1 MSKSSDPEFE
11 NNDDQKEK
19 IVEVDQKEKI
29 VEVDQKEKIVEVQE
43 KDIEPLPEEKSLVIS
58 EDVFPDSLIIVPL
71 YDRPL
76 FPKML
81 LPVIISDEKLEN
93 ILEEELK
100 GPLRYVGLV
109 YCSENEGPE
118 QSGEDVNIPD
128 NLAKIGTVARIVQAS
143 KHGNDPMHIIVQV
156 MERFEILE
164 IFADDPIFRAKVK
177 YLQVTES
184 QKSEFEL
191 KAFSVSIINFIKE
204 LVQLNPLFKE
214 ELGLLMGRI
223 NLKDP
228 ATLADFAASM
238 TTASGKELQDI
249 LETMSIKER
258 IEKALNLL
266 RHELEVAKL
275 QVKISQRVED
285 RMSQQQRE
293 FFLREQLKEI
303 KKELGITKEGPESE
317 VEKFEARIKKLK
329 LSEEAKERIDEELEK
344 MRLIEP
350 ASPEYHVTRTY
361 LDWLTILPWGIYSKD
376 YYNIQRAA
384 RILNRD
390 HYGLKDVKDRIL
402 ELISVGIING
412 DLAGSIVLLV
422 GPPGTGK
429 TSVGQSI
436 ARALGRKFYRF
447 SLGGMRD
454 EAEIKGHRRTYIGA
468 LPGKF
473 VNAIKTCKTANPV
486 IMLDEI
492 DKIGASFQGDPAS
505 ALLEV
510 LDPEQNK
517 DFLDHYLDVRFDLS
531 KVLFICTANQTD
543 TIPPALLDRMEV
555 IRLSGYIL
563 EEKLEI
569 ARKHLLPKQLK
580 IHGLNKS
587 QFSLPKVVL
596 REIIDGYAREA
607 GVRSLENNLK
617 KLMRKSARKIVEEEI
632 ELVKISKDELP
643 EMLGRKTFAE
653 ETRYKKP
660 KVGVITGLAYTSV
673 GGATLFIESS
683 FVEAKNPGFKQTG
696 QLGDVMIE
704 STEIAYTFIRSKG
717 ITDEK
722 IKTFFKENFVHM
734 HVPAGAT
741 PKDGPSAGI
750 TMACALY
757 SLVTQEPIITNIA
770 MTGELTLTGLVMPI
784 GGVKEKTIA
793 ARRAGITQLIFPAE
807 NQKDFEELDEI
818 ISAGIKT
825 HFVKSFDDVLPICF
839 PNLKGTKRKTPSKS

>member
-1 MSKSSDPEFE
+1 MIQSPDSEFE
-11 NNDDQKEK
+11 NENDS
-19 IVEVDQKEKI
+19 
-29 VEVDQKEKIVEVQE
+29 QE
-43 KDIEPLPEEKSLVIS
+43 EEIEIQENIIETLPEDKALVVS
-58 EDVFPDSLIIVPL
+58 EDVFPDSLLIVPL

-81 LPVIISDEKLEN
+81 LPVIISEEKLGKV
-93 ILEEELK
+93 LLKELK

-109 YCSENEGPE
+109 YSYEPEDDSQTNEPGTTENLSKVGAV
-118 QSGEDVNIPD
+118 G
-128 NLAKIGTVARIVQAS
+128 KIVQAA

-156 MERFEILE
+156 MERFEIIDITSE
-164 IFADDPIFRAKVK
+164 DPIIRAKVE
-177 YLQVTES
+177 YITETGEE
-184 QKSEFEL
+184 KSEDEL
-191 KAFSVSIINFIKE
+191 KAFSVSIINLIKE

-238 TTASGKELQDI
+238 TTASGKELQEI
-249 LETMSIKER
+249 LETKSIKKR
-258 IEKALNLL
+258 IEKALYLL

-303 KKELGITKEGPESE
+303 KKELGITKEGSESE
-317 VEKFEARIKKLK
+317 TDKYEARIKKLK

-344 MRLIEP
+344 LRLIEP
-350 ASPEYHVTRTY
+350 ASPEYNVTRTY

-376 YYNIQRAA
+376 FFNIQRAA

-402 ELISVGIING
+402 ELISVGIIKG

-436 ARALGRKFYRF
+436 ARALGRKYFRF

-473 VNAIKTCKTANPV
+473 INAIKTCKTANPV

-492 DKIGASFQGDPAS
+492 DKIGASFHGDPAS

-543 TIPPALLDRMEV
+543 SIPPALLDRMEV

-580 IHGLNKS
+580 MHGLKKP
-587 QFSLPKVVL
+587 QFSLPKPVL

-617 KLMRKSARKIVEEEI
+617 KLLRKTARKFVEEEI
-632 ELVKISKDELP
+632 DQVKISKDDLP
-643 EMLGRKTFAE
+643 DMLGRKAFAE
-653 ETRYKKP
+653 ESRYKKP
-660 KVGVITGLAYTSV
+660 KIGVITGLAYTSV
-673 GGATLFIESS
+673 GGATLFIEASN
-683 FVEAKNPGFKQTG
+683 VEAKNPGFKQTG
-696 QLGDVMIE
+696 QLGDVMVE
-704 STEIAYTFIRSKG
+704 STEIAYTFIRSLG
-717 ITDEK
+717 SNDEK
-722 IKTFFKENFVHM
+722 IKNFFAQNFVHL

-750 TMACALY
+750 TMACALQ
-757 SLVTQEPIITNIA
+757 SLVAQEAVIPNLA

-793 ARRAGITQLIFPAE
+793 AKRAGITQLIFPAE
-807 NQKDFEELDEI
+807 NKKDFDDLDESI
-818 ISAGIKT
+818 IGKIT
-825 HFVKSFDDVLPICF
+825 PYFVKTFAEVLPICF
-839 PNLKGTKRKTPSKS
+839 PNLKGTKKHKIPKT

>member
-1 MSKSSDPEFE
+1 MIQSPDSEFE
-11 NNDDQKEK
+11 NENDSQE
-19 IVEVDQKEKI
+19 EVI
-29 VEVDQKEKIVEVQE
+29 EVQE
-43 KDIEPLPEEKSLVIS
+43 NIIEALPEDKSLVVS
-58 EDVFPDSLIIVPL
+58 EDVFPDSLLIVPL

-81 LPVIISDEKLEN
+81 LPVIISEEKLEKV
-93 ILEEELK
+93 LLKELK

-109 YCSENEGPE
+109 YSYEPEDDSHTNEPGITENLSKVGAV
-118 QSGEDVNIPD
+118 G
-128 NLAKIGTVARIVQAS
+128 KIVQAS

-156 MERFEILE
+156 MERFEIIDITSE
-164 IFADDPIFRAKVK
+164 DPIIRAKVE
-177 YLQVTES
+177 YITETGEE
-184 QKSEFEL
+184 KSEDEL
-191 KAFSVSIINFIKE
+191 KAFSVSIINLIKE

-238 TTASGKELQDI
+238 TTASGKELQEI
-249 LETMSIKER
+249 LETKNIKIR
-258 IEKALNLL
+258 IEKALYLL

-303 KKELGITKEGPESE
+303 KKELGITKEGSESE
-317 VEKFEARIKKLK
+317 TDKYEARIKKLK
-329 LSEEAKERIDEELEK
+329 LSEEAEERIDEELEK
-344 MRLIEP
+344 LRLIEP
-350 ASPEYHVTRTY
+350 ASPEYNVTRTY

-376 YYNIQRAA
+376 FFNIQRAA

-402 ELISVGIING
+402 ELISVGIIKG

-436 ARALGRKFYRF
+436 ARALGRKYFRF

-473 VNAIKTCKTANPV
+473 INAIKTCKTANPV

-492 DKIGASFQGDPAS
+492 DKIGASFHGDPAS

-580 IHGLNKS
+580 IHGLKKT
-587 QFSLPKVVL
+587 QFSLPKPVL

-617 KLMRKSARKIVEEEI
+617 KLLRKTARKFVEEEI
-632 ELVKISKDELP
+632 DQVKISKDDLP
-643 EMLGRKTFAE
+643 DMLGRKTFAE
-653 ETRYKKP
+653 ESRYKKP
-660 KVGVITGLAYTSV
+660 KIGVITGLAYTSV
-673 GGATLFIESS
+673 GGATLFIEASS
-683 FVEAKNPGFKQTG
+683 VEAKNPGFKQTG
-696 QLGDVMIE
+696 QLGDVMVE
-704 STEIAYTFIRSKG
+704 STEIAYTFIRSLG
-717 ITDEK
+717 SNDER
-722 IKTFFKENFVHM
+722 IKNFFAQNFVHL

-750 TMACALY
+750 TMACALQ
-757 SLVTQEPIITNIA
+757 SLVAQEAIIPNLA

-793 ARRAGITQLIFPAE
+793 AKRAGITQLIFPAE
-807 NQKDFEELDEI
+807 NKKDFDDLDESI
-818 ISAGIKT
+818 IGKIT
-825 HFVKSFDDVLPICF
+825 PYFVKTFAEVLPICF
-839 PNLKGTKRKTPSKS
+839 PNLKGTKKIKISKT

>member
-1 MSKSSDPEFE
+1 MIQSPDSEFE
-11 NNDDQKEK
+11 NENDSQE
-19 IVEVDQKEKI
+19 EVI
-29 VEVDQKEKIVEVQE
+29 EVQE
-43 KDIEPLPEEKSLVIS
+43 NIIEALPEDKSLVVS
-58 EDVFPDSLIIVPL
+58 EDVFPDSLLIVPL

-81 LPVIISDEKLEN
+81 LPVIISEEKLGKV
-93 ILEEELK
+93 LLKELK

-109 YCSENEGPE
+109 YSYEPEDDSQTNEPGTTENLSKVGAV
-118 QSGEDVNIPD
+118 G
-128 NLAKIGTVARIVQAS
+128 KIVQAS

-156 MERFEILE
+156 MERFEIIDITSE
-164 IFADDPIFRAKVK
+164 DPIIRAKVE
-177 YLQVTES
+177 YIPETGEE
-184 QKSEFEL
+184 KSEDEL
-191 KAFSVSIINFIKE
+191 KAFSVSIINLIKE

-238 TTASGKELQDI
+238 TTASGKELQEI
-249 LETMSIKER
+249 LETKNIKIR
-258 IEKALNLL
+258 IEKALYLL

-303 KKELGITKEGPESE
+303 KKELGITKEGSESE
-317 VEKFEARIKKLK
+317 TDKYEARIKKLK
-329 LSEEAKERIDEELEK
+329 LSEEAEERIDEELEK
-344 MRLIEP
+344 LRLIEP
-350 ASPEYHVTRTY
+350 ASPEYNVTRTY

-376 YYNIQRAA
+376 FFNIQRAA

-402 ELISVGIING
+402 ELISVGIIKG

-436 ARALGRKFYRF
+436 ARALGRKYFRF

-473 VNAIKTCKTANPV
+473 INAIKTCKTANPV

-492 DKIGASFQGDPAS
+492 DKIGASFHGDPAS

-543 TIPPALLDRMEV
+543 SIPPALLDRMEV

-580 IHGLNKS
+580 IHGLKKT
-587 QFSLPKVVL
+587 QFSLPKPVL

-617 KLMRKSARKIVEEEI
+617 KLLRKTARKFVEEEI
-632 ELVKISKDELP
+632 DQVKISKDDLP
-643 EMLGRKTFAE
+643 DMLGRKTFAE
-653 ETRYKKP
+653 ESRYKKP
-660 KVGVITGLAYTSV
+660 KIGVITGLAYTSV
-673 GGATLFIESS
+673 GGATLFIEASS
-683 FVEAKNPGFKQTG
+683 VEAKNPGFKQTG
-696 QLGDVMIE
+696 QLGDVMVE
-704 STEIAYTFIRSKG
+704 STEIAYTFIRSLG
-717 ITDEK
+717 SNDER
-722 IKTFFKENFVHM
+722 IKNFFAQNFVHL

-750 TMACALY
+750 TMACALQ
-757 SLVTQEPIITNIA
+757 SLVAQEAVIPNLA

-793 ARRAGITQLIFPAE
+793 AKRAGITQLIFPAE
-807 NQKDFEELDEI
+807 NKKDFDDLDESI
-818 ISAGIKT
+818 IGKIT
-825 HFVKSFDDVLPICF
+825 PYFVKTFTEVLPICF
-839 PNLKGTKRKTPSKS
+839 PNLKGTKKIKISKT

>member
-1 MSKSSDPEFE
+1 MNDNSDPEV
-11 NNDDQKEK
+11 K
-19 IVEVDQKEKI
+19 VST
-29 VEVDQKEKIVEVQE
+29 
-43 KDIEPLPEEKSLVIS
+43 DILEPNEESETSRAEDKSIIIASDLFPEQL
-58 EDVFPDSLIIVPL
+58 LIVPL

-76 FPKML
+76 FPKMM
-81 LPVIISDEKLEN
+81 LPVIISDEELEKHMMN
-93 ILEEELK
+93 VMKDSLK
-100 GPLRYVGLV
+100 YIGLV
-109 YCSENEGPE
+109 FSFRENE
-118 QSGEDVNIPD
+118 EDEGKLSETGVV
-128 NLAKIGTVARIVQAS
+128 AKIVQAS
-143 KHGNDPMHIIVQV
+143 KQANAPLQVVVQV
-156 MERFEILE
+156 MERFEIVKLQKE
-164 IFADDPIFRAKVK
+164 KPVIQARVRYWYDSDPG
-177 YLQVTES
+177 
-184 QKSEFEL
+184 SEEEL
-191 KAFSVSIINFIKE
+191 KAYSVSIINAIKE

-238 TTASGKELQDI
+238 TTASGKELQAV
-249 LETMSIKER
+249 LETRNIKTR

-275 QVKISQRVED
+275 QFKISQRVED

-303 KKELGITKEGPESE
+303 KKELGITKEGSESE
-317 VEKFEARIKKLK
+317 TEKYEARIKKLK
-329 LSEEAKERIDEELEK
+329 LTEEAKERINEEMEK
-344 MRLIEP
+344 LRLIEP
-350 ASPEYHVTRTY
+350 ASPEYNVTRTY

-376 YYNIQRAA
+376 YFNIQRAA

-390 HYGLKDVKDRIL
+390 HYGLNDVKDRVL
-402 ELISVGIING
+402 ELISVGIISG

-436 ARALGRKFYRF
+436 AKALGRKFYRF

-473 VNAIKTCKTANPV
+473 INAIKTSKTANPV

-531 KVLFICTANQTD
+531 KVLFICTANQTE

-555 IRLSGYIL
+555 IRLSGYII

-580 IHGLNKS
+580 THGLKKS

-607 GVRSLENNLK
+607 GVRGLENNLK
-617 KLMRKSARKIVEEEI
+617 KLLRKSARKIVEEESDC
-632 ELVKISKDELP
+632 VKISKHDLP

-660 KVGVITGLAYTSV
+660 KIGVITGLAYTSV
-673 GGATLFIESS
+673 GGATLFIEASC
-683 FVEAKNPGFKQTG
+683 VEAKNPGFKQTG
-696 QLGDVMIE
+696 QLGDVMVE
-704 STEIAYTFIRSKG
+704 STEIAYTYIRSIGSK
-717 ITDEK
+717 DKK
-722 IKTFFKENFVHM
+722 IQKFFTENLVHL

-757 SLVTQEPIITNIA
+757 SLVSQEPVIANLA
-770 MTGELTLTGLVMPI
+770 MTGELTLTGLVMPCLLY
-784 GGVKEKTIA
+784 TSDA
-793 ARRAGITQLIFPAE
+793 A
-807 NQKDFEELDEI
+807 DE
-818 ISAGIKT
+818 
-825 HFVKSFDDVLPICF
+825 
-839 PNLKGTKRKTPSKS
+839 

>member
-1 MSKSSDPEFE
+1 
-11 NNDDQKEK
+11 
-19 IVEVDQKEKI
+19 
-29 VEVDQKEKIVEVQE
+29 
-43 KDIEPLPEEKSLVIS
+43 
-58 EDVFPDSLIIVPL
+58 
-71 YDRPL
+71 
-76 FPKML
+76 
-81 LPVIISDEKLEN
+81 
-93 ILEEELK
+93 
-100 GPLRYVGLV
+100 
-109 YCSENEGPE
+109 
-118 QSGEDVNIPD
+118 
-128 NLAKIGTVARIVQAS
+128 
-143 KHGNDPMHIIVQV
+143 
-156 MERFEILE
+156 MERFEIKE
-164 IFADDPIFRAKVK
+164 IDADDPVLKAKVE
-177 YLQVTES
+177 YLQDTGGQKTEY
-184 QKSEFEL
+184 EL
-191 KAFSVSIINFIKE
+191 KAFSVSIINLIKE

-238 TTASGKELQDI
+238 TTASGKELQEV
-249 LETMSIKER
+249 LETRNIKTR

-275 QVKISQRVED
+275 QFKISQRVED

-303 KKELGITKEGPESE
+303 KKELGITKEGSESE
-317 VEKFEARIKKLK
+317 TEKYEARIKKLK
-329 LSEEAKERIDEELEK
+329 LTEEAEERINEEMEK
-344 MRLIEP
+344 LRLIEP
-350 ASPEYHVTRTY
+350 ASPEYNVTRTY

-376 YYNIQRAA
+376 YFNIQRAA

-390 HYGLKDVKDRIL
+390 HYGLNDVKDRIL

-436 ARALGRKFYRF
+436 AKALGRKFYRF

-473 VNAIKTCKTANPV
+473 INAIKTSKTANPV

-492 DKIGASFQGDPAS
+492 DKIGASFHGDPAS

-543 TIPPALLDRMEV
+543 TMPPVLLDRMEV

-569 ARKHLLPKQLK
+569 AKKHLLPKQLK
-580 IHGLNKS
+580 THGLKKS

-607 GVRSLENNLK
+607 GVRGLENNLK
-617 KLMRKSARKIVEEEI
+617 KLLRKSARKIVEEESDC
-632 ELVKISKDELP
+632 VKISKHDLP

-660 KVGVITGLAYTSV
+660 KIGVITGLAYTSV
-673 GGATLFIESS
+673 GGATLFIEASC
-683 FVEAKNPGFKQTG
+683 VEAKNPGFKQTG

-704 STEIAYTFIRSKG
+704 STEIAYTYIRSIGSK
-717 ITDEK
+717 DKK
-722 IKTFFKENFVHM
+722 IQKFFAENFVHL

-757 SLVTQEPIITNIA
+757 SLVTQEPVIPNLA
-770 MTGELTLTGLVMPI
+770 MTGELTLTGLVMPV
-784 GGVKEKTIA
+784 GGIKEKTIA
-793 ARRAGITQLIFPAE
+793 ARRAGISQLIFPAE
-807 NQKDFEELDEI
+807 NQKDFDDLDESI
-818 ISAGIKT
+818 KGGIKPY
-825 HFVKSFDDVLPICF
+825 FVKNFSEVLPVGF
-839 PNLKGTKRKTPSKS
+839 PDLSGRKKKIPSK

>member
-1 MSKSSDPEFE
+1 MIQSPDSEFE
-11 NNDDQKEK
+11 NENDSQEEE
-19 IVEVDQKEKI
+19 I
-29 VEVDQKEKIVEVQE
+29 EVQE
-43 KDIEPLPEEKSLVIS
+43 NIIEALPEDKALVVS
-58 EDVFPDSLIIVPL
+58 EDVFPDSLLIVPL

-81 LPVIISDEKLEN
+81 LPVIISEEKLGKVLLKE
-93 ILEEELK
+93 IK

-109 YCSENEGPE
+109 YSYEPEDDSQTNEPGTTENLSKVGAV
-118 QSGEDVNIPD
+118 G
-128 NLAKIGTVARIVQAS
+128 KIVQAA

-156 MERFEILE
+156 MERFEIIDITSE
-164 IFADDPIFRAKVK
+164 DPIIRAKVE
-177 YLQVTES
+177 YITETGEE
-184 QKSEFEL
+184 KSEDEL
-191 KAFSVSIINFIKE
+191 KAFSVSIINLIKE

-238 TTASGKELQDI
+238 TTASGKELQEI
-249 LETMSIKER
+249 LETKSIKLR
-258 IEKALNLL
+258 IEKALYLL

-303 KKELGITKEGPESE
+303 KKELGITKEGSESE
-317 VEKFEARIKKLK
+317 TDKYEARIKKLK
-329 LSEEAKERIDEELEK
+329 LSEEAEERIDEELEK
-344 MRLIEP
+344 LRLIEP
-350 ASPEYHVTRTY
+350 ASPEYNVTRTY

-376 YYNIQRAA
+376 FFNIQRAA

-402 ELISVGIING
+402 ELISVGIIKG

-436 ARALGRKFYRF
+436 ARALGRKYFRF

-473 VNAIKTCKTANPV
+473 INAIKTCKTANPV

-492 DKIGASFQGDPAS
+492 DKIGASFHGDPAS

-543 TIPPALLDRMEV
+543 SIPPALLDRMEV

-580 IHGLNKS
+580 IHGLKKT
-587 QFSLPKVVL
+587 QFSLPKPVL

-617 KLMRKSARKIVEEEI
+617 KLLRQTARKFVEEEI
-632 ELVKISKDELP
+632 DQVKISKDDLP
-643 EMLGRKTFAE
+643 DMLGRKAFAE
-653 ETRYKKP
+653 ESRYKTP
-660 KVGVITGLAYTSV
+660 KIGVITGLAYTSV
-673 GGATLFIESS
+673 GGATLFIEASS
-683 FVEAKNPGFKQTG
+683 VEAKNPGFKQTG
-696 QLGDVMIE
+696 QLGDVMVE
-704 STEIAYTFIRSKG
+704 STEIAYTFIRSLG
-717 ITDEK
+717 SNDEK
-722 IKTFFKENFVHM
+722 IKNFFAQNFVHL

-750 TMACALY
+750 TMACALQ
-757 SLVTQEPIITNIA
+757 SLVAQEAVIPNLA

-793 ARRAGITQLIFPAE
+793 AKRAGITQLIFPAE
-807 NQKDFEELDEI
+807 NKKDFDDLDESI
-818 ISAGIKT
+818 IGKIT
-825 HFVKSFDDVLPICF
+825 PYFVKTFAEVLPICF
-839 PNLKGTKRKTPSKS
+839 PNLKGTKKIKISKT

>member
-1 MSKSSDPEFE
+1 MIQSSDPEFE
-11 NNDDQKEK
+11 NDDDSQEE
-19 IVEVDQKEKI
+19 IIEVPENI
-29 VEVDQKEKIVEVQE
+29 
-43 KDIEPLPEEKSLVIS
+43 IEALPEDKSLVIS
-58 EDVFPDSLIIVPL
+58 EDVFPNSLLIVPL

-81 LPVIISDEKLEN
+81 LPVIISDENLEKV
-93 ILEEELK
+93 LLEELK

-109 YCSENEGPE
+109 YSYEPLGTGPK
-118 QSGEDVNIPD
+118 SDANIPD
-128 NLAKIGTVARIVQAS
+128 KLAQIGVVGRIVQAS

-156 MERFEILE
+156 LERFEILE
-164 IFADDPIFRAKVK
+164 IISEDPVYKANVE
-177 YLQVTES
+177 YLRDPGGE
-184 QKSEFEL
+184 KSEDEL
-191 KAFSVSIINFIKE
+191 KAFSVSIINQIKE

-238 TTASGKELQDI
+238 TTASGKELQEI
-249 LETMSIKER
+249 LETKSIKKR

-303 KKELGITKEGPESE
+303 KKELGITKEGSESE
-317 VEKFEARIKKLK
+317 TDKYEARIKKLK
-329 LSEEAKERIDEELEK
+329 LSDEAKERIDEELDK
-344 MRLIEP
+344 LRLIEP
-350 ASPEYHVTRTY
+350 ASPEYSVTRTY

-376 YYNIQRAA
+376 YFNIQRAA
-384 RILNRD
+384 RVLNRD

-473 VNAIKTCKTANPV
+473 INAIKTCKTANPV

-492 DKIGASFQGDPAS
+492 DKIGASFHGDPAS

-580 IHGLNKS
+580 IHGLKKS

-617 KLMRKSARKIVEEEI
+617 KLMRKSARKIVEKEVD
-632 ELVKISKDELP
+632 LVKISKDDLP
-643 EMLGRKTFAE
+643 DLLGRKSFAE

-660 KVGVITGLAYTSV
+660 KIGVVTGLAYTNV
-673 GGATLFIESS
+673 GGATLFIEASR
-683 FVEAKNPGFKQTG
+683 VDAKNPGFKQTG
-696 QLGDVMIE
+696 QLGDVMVE
-704 STEIAYTFIRSKG
+704 SSEIAYTFIRSKG
-717 ITDEK
+717 CTDEH
-722 IKTFFKENFVHM
+722 IKKFFAENFIHI

-750 TMACALY
+750 TMACALH
-757 SLVTQEPIITNIA
+757 SLVAQEAIIPNLA

-793 ARRAGITQLIFPAE
+793 ARRAGVTQLIFPAE
-807 NQKDFEELDEI
+807 NKKDFDDLDESI
-818 ISAGIKT
+818 TGNIKPY
-825 HFVKSFDDVLPICF
+825 FVKTFAEVLPIGF
-839 PNLKGTKRKTPSKS
+839 PNLKGTKKKLPFKS

>member
-1 MSKSSDPEFE
+1 MGKSSDPEL
-11 NNDDQKEK
+11 
-19 IVEVDQKEKI
+19 
-29 VEVDQKEKIVEVQE
+29 E
-43 KDIEPLPEEKSLVIS
+43 KDDHNKDEVIEIEGNSLEKLSEETSLVVS
-58 EDVFPDSLIIVPL
+58 EDIFPDSLIIVPL

-81 LPVIISDEKLEN
+81 LPVIISDEKLEK

-100 GPLRYVGLV
+100 GPLKYVGLV
-109 YCSENEGPE
+109 YSYETETNKDEGEPENHENKMA
-118 QSGEDVNIPD
+118 NIG
-128 NLAKIGTVARIVQAS
+128 AVGRIVQAS
-143 KHGNDPMHIIVQV
+143 KHGSDPMHIIVQV

-164 IFADDPIFRAKVK
+164 IITEDPVKRAKVE
-177 YLQVTES
+177 YLQETGD
-184 QKSEFEL
+184 QKSEYEL

-303 KKELGITKEGPESE
+303 KKELGITKEGSESE
-317 VEKFEARIKKLK
+317 TEKYEARINKLK
-329 LSEEAKERIDEELEK
+329 LSDEARERIGEELEK

-361 LDWLTILPWGIYSKD
+361 LDWLTILPWGIFSKD
-376 YYNIQRAA
+376 VFNIQRAA

-412 DLAGSIVLLV
+412 DLSGSIVLLV

-436 ARALGRKFYRF
+436 ARAIGRKFYRF

-473 VNAIKTCKTANPV
+473 ISAIKTCKTANPV

-517 DFLDHYLDVRFDLS
+517 DFLDHYLDIRFDLS

-563 EEKLEI
+563 EEKLQI
-569 ARKHLLPKQLK
+569 ASKHLIPKQLK
-580 IHGLNKS
+580 VHGLKKS
-587 QFSLPKVVL
+587 QFSLPKAVL

-617 KLMRKSARKIVEEEI
+617 KIMRKLARKFVEDKI
-632 ELVKISKDELP
+632 ETVKIGKDDLP
-643 EMLGRKTFAE
+643 EMLGRKAFAE

-660 KVGVITGLAYTSV
+660 KVGVITGLAYTSL
-673 GGATLFIESS
+673 GGATLFIEAS
-683 FVEAKNPGFKQTG
+683 FVESKTPGFKQTG

-704 STEIAYTFIRSKG
+704 STEIAYMYIRSKSSSNE
-717 ITDEK
+717 TVK
-722 IKTFFKENFVHM
+722 KFFKENFVHM

-757 SLVTQEPIITNIA
+757 SLVFKETVIANIA

-793 ARRAGITQLIFPAE
+793 ARRSGITQIIFPEE
-807 NQKDFEELDEI
+807 NKKDFDDLDKI
-818 ISAGIKT
+818 ITKGIKP
-825 HFVKSFDDVLPICF
+825 HFVKSFEEILPICF
-839 PNLKGTKRKTPSKS
+839 PNLKGKKIKKKK

>member
-1 MSKSSDPEFE
+1 MIQSPDSEFE
-11 NNDDQKEK
+11 NENDSQE
-19 IVEVDQKEKI
+19 EVI
-29 VEVDQKEKIVEVQE
+29 EVQE
-43 KDIEPLPEEKSLVIS
+43 NIIDALPEDKSLVVS
-58 EDVFPDSLIIVPL
+58 EDVFPDSLLIVPL

-81 LPVIISDEKLEN
+81 LPVIISEEKLGKV
-93 ILEEELK
+93 LLKELK

-109 YCSENEGPE
+109 YSYEPEDDSQTNEPGTTENLSKVGAV
-118 QSGEDVNIPD
+118 G
-128 NLAKIGTVARIVQAS
+128 KIVQAA

-156 MERFEILE
+156 MERFEIIDITSE
-164 IFADDPIFRAKVK
+164 DPIIRAKVE
-177 YLQVTES
+177 YITETGEE
-184 QKSEFEL
+184 KSEDEL
-191 KAFSVSIINFIKE
+191 KAFSVSIINLIKE

-238 TTASGKELQDI
+238 TTASGKELQEI
-249 LETMSIKER
+249 LETKSIKIR
-258 IEKALNLL
+258 IEKALYLL

-303 KKELGITKEGPESE
+303 KKELGITKEGSESE
-317 VEKFEARIKKLK
+317 TDKYEARIKKLK
-329 LSEEAKERIDEELEK
+329 LSEEAEERIDEELEK
-344 MRLIEP
+344 LRLIEP
-350 ASPEYHVTRTY
+350 ASPEYNVTRTY

-376 YYNIQRAA
+376 FFNIQRAA

-402 ELISVGIING
+402 ELISVGIIKG

-436 ARALGRKFYRF
+436 ARALGRKYFRF

-473 VNAIKTCKTANPV
+473 INAIKTCKTANPV

-492 DKIGASFQGDPAS
+492 DKIGASFHGDPAS

-580 IHGLNKS
+580 IHGLKKN
-587 QFSLPKVVL
+587 QFSLPKPVL

-617 KLMRKSARKIVEEEI
+617 KLLRKTARKFVEEEI
-632 ELVKISKDELP
+632 EQVKISKDDLP
-643 EMLGRKTFAE
+643 DMLGRKAFAE
-653 ETRYKKP
+653 ESRYKKP
-660 KVGVITGLAYTSV
+660 KIGVITGLAYTSV
-673 GGATLFIESS
+673 GGATLFIEASN
-683 FVEAKNPGFKQTG
+683 VEAKNPGFKQTG
-696 QLGDVMIE
+696 QLGDVMVE
-704 STEIAYTFIRSKG
+704 STEIAYTFIRSLG
-717 ITDEK
+717 SNDEK
-722 IKTFFKENFVHM
+722 IKNFFAQNFVHL

-750 TMACALY
+750 TMACALQ
-757 SLVTQEPIITNIA
+757 SLVAQEAVIPNLA

-793 ARRAGITQLIFPAE
+793 AKRAGITQLIFPAE
-807 NQKDFEELDEI
+807 NKKDFDDLDESI
-818 ISAGIKT
+818 IGKIT
-825 HFVKSFDDVLPICF
+825 PYFVKTFAEVLPICF
-839 PNLKGTKRKTPSKS
+839 PNLKGTKIHKIPKT